1 MAYLFVAYSIGI
13 LCDLIAFAQT
23 ALIELY
29 IFIAIA
35 LIYLIARSIFID
47 NLKNHIK
54 RLFA

>member
-1 MAYLFVAYSIGI
+1 MVYLFVAYSIGI